1 MEIDVNN
8 PRGGS
13 RRRHSQLRLLEKQIR
28 SEIFERCL
36 QFIDVIINQI
46 IYQENIY
53 PSNLFISCQ
62 MYKTLVYKCIDN
74 DISSYIIL
82 CAASLRDL
90 FSQQLSDMIS
100 INIIRNFQIP
110 IILRRYLIELHTIHD
125 PCLRAIYDNRKQL
138 INQIDQAFAHCIQT
152 IKQIKPL
159 ENHNFNKQ
167 WTFQFKVILLYL
179 QIFFKN
185 FYFNRLCSNEKN
197 NKGIT
202 IGEILRKQPI
212 YKEFLLI
219 NQQSDLLSNG
229 IKLQYMCKD
238 DKYEQEKFQ
247 QSNNYLLNN
256 ISIDQQDTNL
266 KLILISMIISK
277 KSNESELW
285 LLTTTNNPPICT
297 IDDQDMKSS
306 DIEEKSKDKNRQNKN
321 KGTIINADLFID
333 HYHLTQRT
341 DRENFD
347 ALQYSSEDE
356 DQPQSPYSPDNV
368 WQEEDNDE
376 DEDL

>member
-1 MEIDVNN
+1 MEIDLNN

-62 MYKTLVYKCIDN
+62 I
-74 DISSYIIL
+74 
-82 CAASLRDL
+82 DL

-125 PCLRAIYDNRKQL
+125 PCLRAVYDNRKQL

-167 WTFQFKVILLYL
+167 WTFQL
-179 QIFFKN
+179 
-185 FYFNRLCSNEKN
+185 RLCPNEKN
-197 NKGIT
+197 NK
-202 IGEILRKQPI
+202 KD
-212 YKEFLLI
+212 YSKE
-219 NQQSDLLSNG
+219 
-229 IKLQYMCKD
+229 
-238 DKYEQEKFQ
+238 
-247 QSNNYLLNN
+247 
-256 ISIDQQDTNL
+256 TNV
-266 KLILISMIISK
+266 SSSVSK